1 MLNVCANQF
10 AGQLTLV
17 NETNAG
23 STNLKKVEAEAT
35 NQTTSTEE
43 AKKLTATVLEFSKA
57 KETSSTKENGFFDAI
72 GRFFKKVWTGIKE
85 TAKKVWEGV
94 KQTAKK
100 VWEGVKTAAKGIGE
114 GFKKIFQGQVG
125 EGFKTMGKG
134 ILEGVK
140 TAGKGLYEGYKVA
153 TGAKDEIISK
163 TLEQIK

>member
-85 TAKKVWEGV
+85 TAKKVQIPFSEKELQDVFSDNDYSNDFEGIRN
-94 KQTAKK
+94 Q
-100 VWEGVKTAAKGIGE
+100 
-114 GFKKIFQGQVG
+114 
-125 EGFKTMGKG
+125 
-134 ILEGVK
+134 L
-140 TAGKGLYEGYKVA
+140 
-153 TGAKDEIISK
+153 IIE
-163 TLEQIK
+163 LFYYLVEMYDCVFL